1 MDKQTLIGKIKKMG
15 TARTCCPELKR
26 AVQNYL
32 IALGKPGEKD
42 AAKNLIA
49 EIEED
54 IMPIE
59 ELTAFAKSARAIQI
73 LGKEGAK
80 KLLAHVEKL
89 NDDGA
94 KYCDCP
100 ACIHAAEILQYK
112 EILLDAKKPEEIS
125 ADKQALLEKLR
136 TIEASPSCCDELEE
150 MIKKYFA
157 ALGTKR
163 EKIVA
168 EELIDEMKADVVP
181 IELLIITAHSNSA
194 VEYFGVEGAKKF
206 AAHADALKASGAKY
220 CNCLACTLA
229 LEVLEHKDIL
239 LGK

>member
-89 NDDGA
+89 NADGA

-125 ADKQALLEKLR
+125 ADKKALLEKLKA
-136 TIEASPSCCDELEE
+136 IEASPSCYPDLRE
-150 MIKKYFA
+150 MIKKYFD
-157 ALGTKR
+157 ALGTPN
-163 EKIVA
+163 EKIAV
-168 EELIDEMKADVVP
+168 ENLIDEIENDVEP
-181 IELLIITAHSNSA
+181 INVLVIFAHSNRA
-194 VEYFGVEGAKKF
+194 IEMFGAERAKKF
-206 AAHADALKASGAKY
+206 AENADALKASGAKW
-220 CNCLACTLA
+220 CNCLACTLG